1 MYLHTA
7 FNQTTQ
13 ESEMS
18 FPIHPP
24 MVHFAIGLFSLSFVL
39 DFLGLLNRNDKLHF
53 TARIN
58 LYASVPAVLAAVVTG
73 LIEKNRIFIS
83 PGAREAFEVHET
95 LAFIISALVI
105 ILAMWRLNLKG
116 LRWQKARTYYIILSF
131 ATLIIIFSSGYYGS
145 QLVYRYGSGT
155 SLPYHPPETVPEKL
169 QKVPQSSETM
179 FQAEPDTSGS

>member
-1 MYLHTA
+1 
-7 FNQTTQ
+7 
-13 ESEMS
+13 MS

-24 MVHFAIGLFSLSFVL
+24 MVHFAIGLFCLSFVL
-39 DFLGLLNRNDKLHF
+39 DFLGFLNRNDKLHF

-83 PGAREAFEVHET
+83 PSVRVTFEVHET
-95 LAFIISALVI
+95 LAFVISALVI

-116 LRWQKARTYYIILSF
+116 LHWQKARIYYMVLSL
-131 ATLIIIFSSGYYGS
+131 ATVIIIFSGGYYGS

-155 SLPYHPPETVPEKL
+155 FLPYHSPETMPEKL
-169 QKVPQSSETM
+169 QKVPQSSEDM
-179 FQAEPDTSGS
+179 FQAEPDTTGD